1 MTRLKQF
8 GKGKVSAGLAF
19 LGGLVIAAT
28 AFIPNI
34 SSGLLS
40 IDRRLGDQALYVP
53 GSPPPREDLV
63 FLGIDDQ
70 SGTLQDVDPEL
81 VESSPTL
88 SRMAIRFPWDRRV
101 YADILERLFAA
112 GARLVIVDVLF
123 ISPSDPE
130 ADAALAEVMT
140 KYADRIILA
149 SVFSQMSDEDYGVRH
164 VLPYDPLIAG
174 DPAPKFG
181 FVNFRP
187 DQNDGLIRDVEYSS
201 TLSEQNLD
209 VPIQGEMRYDSL
221 SGAALRSL
229 GKPARQHQA
238 ELRFSID
245 PPQVLKNE
253 KTGEMEKTG
262 RDDKASRIYM
272 PHSLRDIFLPEKW
285 ERTYGAGKFFKDK
298 VVMIGPAAAHFQD
311 THQTPVGQV
320 MGPQLHLQA
329 IAAGLENSFVH
340 RQFRDWRGAIFWAGL
355 IGASVSALLIYQ
367 VRRPVIALTATGL
380 IIAGAYLVT
389 YLYARWG
396 ATWIGPS
403 PFAFAVFLGAV
414 SGQTYDL
421 VSERLERSRL
431 NHQFRR
437 FVSRDVADSL
447 VNNPEIYKLAATG
460 RKRRVV
466 VLFSDIRGF
475 TSLSEQVTPE
485 QLFAQL
491 NEYLSAMVT
500 IIFNHKGTLD
510 KFIGDAILAHWGAL
524 DDGEEKDFANRALA
538 ATKDM
543 IKELDRLNAD
553 WKSRDLPVLGIG
565 IGLHLGEVLAGEIG
579 SEQRTEFG
587 VIGDAVNLA
596 SRLEGMTK
604 AFSSQWLGSGQF
616 INAADDGGKLR
627 RIARVRVKGREE
639 PVDLWNTAPSDAA
652 CIAYAEALAAFEAG
666 DFDAALTNIEAYIA
680 QYPDDHAAP
689 HLRDHIL
696 HFREL
701 RPANWEGIIRF
712 MDK

>member
-1 MTRLKQF
+1 M
-8 GKGKVSAGLAF
+8 
-19 LGGLVIAAT
+19 VIAAT
-28 AFIPNI
+28 AYIPSI
-34 SSGLLS
+34 SGGLLS
-40 IDRRLGDQALYVP
+40 VDRPLGDHALYVP
-53 GSPPPREDLV
+53 GIPPERDDLI

-70 SGTLQDVDPEL
+70 SGTLQDVDPDL
-81 VESSPTL
+81 VASNPTL

-101 YADILERLFAA
+101 YVDILDKLFAA
-112 GARLVIVDVLF
+112 GARLVIIDVLF
-123 ISPSDPE
+123 ISPSDPQ
-130 ADAALAEVMT
+130 ADAEFAAALS

-164 VLPYDPLIAG
+164 VFPYDELIAS
-174 DPAPKFG
+174 DPSPRCG

-187 DQNDGLIRDVEYSS
+187 DQTDGLIRDVEYSS

-209 VPIQGEMRYDSL
+209 KPIAGEPSYDSL
-221 SGAALRSL
+221 AGAVLRAM
-229 GKPARQHQA
+229 GKPARQAQA
-238 ELRFSID
+238 QPRFCIHEPEVFTD
-245 PPQVLKNE
+245 PA
-253 KTGEMEKTG
+253 TGKETI
-262 RDDKASRIYM
+262 RDDRASRVYR
-272 PHSLRDIFLPEKW
+272 PHSIRDIFIPDKW
-285 ERTYGAGKFFKDK
+285 DITYGSGKFFKDK
-298 VVMIGPAAAHFQD
+298 VVLIGPAAAHFQD

-329 IAAGLENSFVH
+329 IACSLENSFVS
-340 RQFRDWRGAIFWAGL
+340 RPFRGWRGAIFWAGL
-355 IGASVSALLIYQ
+355 MGALLSAALIYK
-367 VRRPVIALTATGL
+367 VRRPIAALTATGL
-380 IIAGAYLVT
+380 IIAAAYLAT

-403 PFAFAVFLGAV
+403 PFALSVFLGAV
-414 SGQTYDL
+414 TGQTYDL

-475 TSLSEQVTPE
+475 TSLSEQVSPE
-485 QLFAQL
+485 QLFEQL
-491 NEYLSAMVT
+491 NEYLSAMVK
-500 IIFNHKGTLD
+500 IIFIHKGTLD

-524 DDGEEKDFANRALA
+524 DDGDDSQFTNSALA

-543 IKELDRLNAD
+543 IAELERLNKD
-553 WKSRDLPVLGIG
+553 WDSRGLPVLGIG

-604 AFSSQWLGSGQF
+604 AFSCPWLASGQL
-616 INAADDGGKLR
+616 IEATGLGGTLR

-639 PVDLWNTAPSDAA
+639 PVDLWTTPRCQTSRE
-652 CIAYAEALAAFEAG
+652 AYAAVLEKFEAG
-666 DFDAALTNIEAYIA
+666 DFDGALKDIGEYLAT
-680 QYPDDHAAP
+680 YPDDKVAD
-689 HLRDHIL
+689 HLRDHIEN
-696 HFREL
+696 FCEL
-701 RPANWEGIIRF
+701 RPSQWDGVIRF
-712 MDK
+712 MEK

>member
-1 MTRLKQF
+1 MKTRAKTWN
-8 GKGKVSAGLAF
+8 KRMKSAALAF
-19 LGGLVIAAT
+19 LGGMVIAAT
-28 AFIPNI
+28 AYIPSI
-34 SSGLLS
+34 SGGLLS
-40 IDRRLGDQALYVP
+40 VDRRLGDNALYVP
-53 GSPPPREDLV
+53 GSPPERDDLV

-81 VESSPTL
+81 VANNPTL

-101 YADILERLFAA
+101 YADILERLIVS
-112 GARLVIVDVLF
+112 GARLVVVDVLF

-130 ADAALAEVMT
+130 ADAEFAAVIS

-149 SVFSQMSDEDYGVRH
+149 SVFSQMSDEDYGVRL
-164 VLPYDPLIAG
+164 VYPYDDLIAT
-174 DPAPKFG
+174 DSSPRIG

-187 DQNDGLIRDVEYSS
+187 DQTDGLIRDVEYSS

-209 VPIQGEMRYDSL
+209 KPIVGETRYDSL
-221 SGAALRSL
+221 SGAVLRAL
-229 GKPARQHQA
+229 GKPARQAQA
-238 ELRFSID
+238 QLRFCIQEPEILTD
-245 PPQVLKNE
+245 PE
-253 KTGEMEKTG
+253 TGKKFKG
-262 RDDKASRIYM
+262 RDEKASRVYI
-272 PHSLRDIFLPEKW
+272 PHSIRDIFIPDKW
-285 ERTYGAGKFFKDK
+285 DITYGSGEFFKDK
-298 VVMIGPAAAHFQD
+298 VVLIGPAAAHFQD
-311 THQTPVGQV
+311 THQTPVGQI

-329 IAAGLENSFVH
+329 IACSLEDGFAH
-340 RQFRDWRGAIFWAGL
+340 RPYRGWRGAIFWAGL
-355 IGASVSALLIYQ
+355 IGALLSAALIYK
-367 VRRPVIALTATGL
+367 VRRPIAALTTTGL
-380 IIAGAYLVT
+380 IIAAAYLST

-396 ATWIGPS
+396 ATWVGPS
-403 PFAFAVFLGAV
+403 PFALSVFLGAV
-414 SGQTYDL
+414 TGQTYDL

-475 TSLSEQVTPE
+475 TSLSEQVSPE
-485 QLFAQL
+485 QLFEQL
-491 NEYLSAMVT
+491 NEYLSAMVK
-500 IIFNHKGTLD
+500 IIFMHKGTLD

-524 DDGEEKDFANRALA
+524 DDGEDSQFTNSALA

-543 IKELDRLNAD
+543 ITELERLNKD
-553 WKSRDLPVLGIG
+553 WDARGLPVLGIG

-604 AFSSQWLGSGQF
+604 AFSCPWLASGQL
-616 INAADDGGKLR
+616 IEATGLSSTLR

-639 PVDLWNTAPSDAA
+639 PVDLWTTPRCQPSRE
-652 CIAYAEALAAFEAG
+652 AYAAVLAKFEAG
-666 DFDAALTNIEAYIA
+666 DFDGALKDIGEYLTS
-680 QYPDDHAAP
+680 YPDDKVAD
-689 HLRDHIL
+689 HLRDHIEN
-696 HFREL
+696 FCEI
-701 RPANWEGIIRF
+701 RPSQWDGVIRF
-712 MDK
+712 MEK

>member
-1 MTRLKQF
+1 MKTRSKTPD
-8 GKGKVSAGLAF
+8 KRRISAALAF
-19 LGGLVIAAT
+19 LGGLVISGT
-28 AFIPNI
+28 AFVPGI

-40 IDRRLGDQALYVP
+40 IDRRLGDHALYVP
-53 GSPPPREDLV
+53 GSPPSREDLV

-70 SGTLQDVDPEL
+70 SGTLQDVEPEL
-81 VESSPTL
+81 VEASPTL
-88 SRMAIRFPWDRRV
+88 SRMATRFPWDRRV

-112 GARLVIVDVLF
+112 GTRLVIVDVLF

-130 ADAALAEVMT
+130 ADAALAAVMS

-149 SVFSQMSDEDYGVRH
+149 SVFSQMSDEDYGVRN
-164 VLPYDPLIAG
+164 VLPIDLIMEQE
-174 DPAPKFG
+174 PAPKFG

-209 VPIQGEMRYDSL
+209 KPFIGEPRHDSL
-221 SGAALRSL
+221 SGAALRAL
-229 GKPARQHQA
+229 GKPARQPNA
-238 ELRFSID
+238 ELRFCIGAPEIIINPVTKKEFKLD
-245 PPQVLKNE
+245 H
-253 KTGEMEKTG
+253 
-262 RDDKASRIYM
+262 KASRIYM
-272 PHSLRDIFLPEKW
+272 PHSIRDIFLPEKW
-285 ERTYGAGKFFKDK
+285 ERTYGSGKFFKDK

-311 THQTPVGQV
+311 THQTPVGQL
-320 MGPQLHLQA
+320 MGPQIHLQS
-329 IAAGLENSFVH
+329 IAAGLENSFVY
-340 RQFRDWRGAIFWAGL
+340 RAFRDWRGAIFWAGL
-355 IGASVSALLIYQ
+355 LGATIAALLIWK
-367 VRRPVIALTATGL
+367 VRRPVIALTTTGL

-491 NEYLSAMVT
+491 NEYLSAMVK

-543 IKELDRLNAD
+543 IAELDRLNES

-616 INAADDGGKLR
+616 IGAADPGGDLR

-639 PVDLWNTAPSDAA
+639 PVDLWTIAPSEAA
-652 CIAYAEALAAFEAG
+652 RISYAEALSDFEAG
-666 DFDAALTNIEAYIA
+666 DFDAALERIDAYLA
-680 QYPDDHAAP
+680 EYPDDKVAP

-701 RPANWEGIIRF
+701 RPAQWEGIIRF